1 MAHDLHRARR
11 SAYGWRVAGR
21 SKEEGRPPIDR
32 RWEDTNPWERE
43 DARLSPRRLLGLMR
57 ASLRLVWHAS
67 PRETISLL
75 VLQVL
80 SGLSLPAQ
88 VLAAKWAL
96 DSIFDASRSN
106 GGMEDALPA
115 LTLALA
121 AMTAG
126 QIVATAAYHRQR
138 LLPELAGQAAQ
149 ELLAEKAAAI
159 DLEALETP
167 AFHNRLNRAQNEASF
182 RPANMVS
189 DMARIVSSTVA
200 VVGLAA
206 LLLTVHPLLVAGLL
220 AAMLPLS
227 WASVA
232 GGRAYYRFAVRR
244 TPKRRMIAYMQGL
257 LSQLDSGKEI
267 RAFALASYLLE
278 HRRRLFG
285 EELAD
290 FRKLIRERL
299 RRDVLATLASSAVN
313 AGGVVFILWLHF
325 SGRISLAETV
335 AAAGALLLMLPR
347 MNALTAA
354 VGQLHEN
361 ALFVED
367 LWSFVAVESRQV
379 TPDAPAA
386 TPALTEL
393 RVEDLTFRY
402 RDRDEPALRGVS
414 MQIRVGETV
423 ALVGENGAGKTTLA
437 KLLCR
442 LYDPESGTITWNGRD
457 LRSCDPDDLRR
468 QIAVIFQD
476 FVRYDLSARENIG
489 FGDIGA
495 MDDAAAIADAAERA
509 GAADFLT
516 ALPDGYHTRLGRRFL
531 HGHELSIG
539 QWQRVALARV
549 FFRDAPLVIMDE
561 PTASLDARSEHELF
575 KAMRGLFHD
584 RAVLLISHRFSSVRM
599 ADRIYVLR
607 DGAVIEV
614 GTHDELLANGGL
626 YAELFGLQAAAYV
639 ERRD

>member
-1 MAHDLHRARR
+1 MSQRGKDRD
-11 SAYGWRVAGR
+11 G
-21 SKEEGRPPIDR
+21 PPIDR
-32 RWEDTNPWERE
+32 RWEDVNPWERE
-43 DARLSPRRLLGLMR
+43 DARLGPRRLLELMR
-57 ASLRLVWHAS
+57 ASLRLVWRAS
-67 PRETISLL
+67 PSETISLL

-80 SGLSLPAQ
+80 AGLALPVQ
-88 VLAAKWAL
+88 VVAAKWAL
-96 DSIFDASRSN
+96 DSVFAASRAN

-115 LTLALA
+115 LALALA

-126 QIVATAAYHRQR
+126 QITATTARHRQR

-149 ELLAEKAAAI
+149 EMLAEKAAAI

-182 RPANMVS
+182 RPANMVA

-200 VVGLAA
+200 VVGLAVV
-206 LLLTVHPLLVAGLL
+206 LLTVHPLLAVGLV

-232 GGRAYYRFAVRR
+232 GGRAYYRYAVRR
-244 TPKRRMIAYMQGL
+244 TPKRRLIAYLQGL

-267 RAFALASYLLE
+267 RAFALGPYLLE
-278 HRRRLFG
+278 HRKQLFD
-285 EELAD
+285 EEMAEL
-290 FRKLIRERL
+290 RKLIRERL
-299 RRDVLATLASSAVN
+299 RGDVLATLASSAVI

-325 SGRISLAETV
+325 SERISLAETI
-335 AAAGALLLMLPR
+335 AASGALLLMLPR
-347 MNALTAA
+347 MNALTGAL
-354 VGQLHEN
+354 GQLHEN

-367 LWSFVAVESRQV
+367 LWSFVAVESRQR
-379 TPDAPAA
+379 TSDSPAA
-386 TPALTEL
+386 MAAKLTAL
-393 RVEDLTFRY
+393 RVDDLTFRY
-402 RDRDEPALRGVS
+402 RDRDEPVLRGVS
-414 MQIRVGETV
+414 MEIRLGETV

-442 LYDPESGTITWNGRD
+442 LYDPERGTITWDGRD
-457 LRSCDPDDLRR
+457 LRTCDPDDLRTH
-468 QIAVIFQD
+468 IAVIFQD

-489 FGDIGA
+489 FGDVRA
-495 MDDAAAIADAAERA
+495 MGDAAAIAEAARRA

-516 ALPDGYHTRLGRRFL
+516 ALPDEYETRLGRRFIN
-531 HGHELSIG
+531 GHQLSIG

-575 KAMRGLFHD
+575 NTMRGLFHD

-607 DGAVIEV
+607 DGAVAEA
-614 GTHDELLANGGL
+614 GTHDALMASDGL
-626 YAELFGLQAAAYV
+626 YAELFNLQAAAYT
-639 ERRD
+639 EHPD